1 MSDWT
6 TFIFPASFI
15 EEMKTQSSEGSKFV
29 IVPYEKL
36 SEEALFGLIDEF
48 ILREGTDYGR
58 SEYTLEEKH
67 QHVRKQ
73 ILSGK
78 AVVVFDLNE
87 ESASLIRREQLGT
100 FSE

>member
-1 MSDWT
+1 MQDS
-6 TFIFPASFI
+6 A
-15 EEMKTQSSEGSKFV
+15 EEQKFV

-36 SEEALFGLIDEF
+36 SEEALVGLIDEF

-78 AVVVFDLNE
+78 AVVVFDLKE
-87 ESASLIRREQLGT
+87 ESASLIRKEQL
-100 FSE
+100 SLVSK

>member
-1 MSDWT
+1 MDPSNQDE
-6 TFIFPASFI
+6 P
-15 EEMKTQSSEGSKFV
+15 KFV

-36 SEEALFGLIDEF
+36 SEEALLGLIDEF

-58 SEYTLEEKH
+58 SEFTLEEKH

-78 AVVVFDLNE
+78 AIVVFDLKE
-87 ESASLIRREQLGT
+87 ESASLVRREQL
-100 FSE
+100 SSIS

>member
-1 MSDWT
+1 MQNTS
-6 TFIFPASFI
+6 
-15 EEMKTQSSEGSKFV
+15 KNSKFV
-29 IVPYEKL
+29 IVPFEKL
-36 SEEALFGLIDEF
+36 SEEALVGLIDEF

-58 SEYTLEEKH
+58 NEYTLEDKH

-87 ESASLIRREQLGT
+87 QSASLIRREQLST